1 MGMLVV
7 LNALI
12 NWFVFRQISAATGQP
27 VGWQIWI
34 NPAFLFIIGVLL
46 VLRLRPILPKRSA
59 TSTGAAAK
67 EDQDNK
73 RLVYVGTDSFR
84 EGRTCGDMMG
94 QALNGRGKVAV
105 ITREYG
111 QSIQIRE
118 SGFSSILEE
127 KYPQIEIVAHLG
139 EKDQYVADIGLK
151 VAEIIQNIPDL
162 GGIYVVDGNTP
173 AIVIKALNET
183 GKARKI
189 KLVCHDMIEATMQG
203 IVEGIVTATISQD
216 PFAQGYDPV
225 IHLYNYLAA
234 GKLPAR
240 SKMTTEM
247 VRITP
252 ENYQQYWDPN
262 QGVIETEVSQK
273 RRVQPVDQRPR
284 KPLRIVVLGIDP
296 IASVFYTPIQEG
308 ALAAAA
314 LLKDRNTL
322 VEYIDPARARNSG
335 TYDSTTF
342 GPAIDDYR
350 DRGYDG
356 ITLPVYD
363 KNIVDHINR
372 AVEAGVAVATY
383 NSEPENINSL
393 MHSLVQQSRSL
404 LDISVALSRAA
415 ADSGERA
422 GQINQAIR
430 AMRQALNLEA
440 ESASQ
445 AIESTQQI
453 AQAINGIDRG
463 AEEQT
468 QAATRA
474 SQATE
479 DISQAVSGTQQASL
493 NSEQTSTQAAS
504 IARQGAQTI
513 QQTLQQIEEIS
524 TAVNA
529 SADKIHALNQLSRQI
544 DAIVASVNA
553 MAEQSN
559 LLALNASI
567 EAARAGEQGSG
578 FAVVAGEMRSL
589 AEQSKRSTQEI
600 ASLVRAV
607 QHNALQMVETSDE
620 ATRQAAAGKQLA
632 GEAGQAI
639 HSLLQAAESMR
650 AQTEQVVNANTS
662 VVQALNRLTDANQRV
677 SAVIVENAAM
687 TRQVTRNIQETFS
700 QVNHMTGISKDNAN
714 TIEGVHSLSN
724 EVADQSAQLKDRV
737 ISLVQM
743 AEELQGAVVAF
754 RLIQE
759 SE

>member
-1 MGMLVV
+1 M
-7 LNALI
+7 
-12 NWFVFRQISAATGQP
+12 
-27 VGWQIWI
+27 
-34 NPAFLFIIGVLL
+34 
-46 VLRLRPILPKRSA
+46 
-59 TSTGAAAK
+59 
-67 EDQDNK
+67 
-73 RLVYVGTDSFR
+73 
-84 EGRTCGDMMG
+84 
-94 QALNGRGKVAV
+94 
-105 ITREYG
+105 
-111 QSIQIRE
+111 
-118 SGFSSILEE
+118 
-127 KYPQIEIVAHLG
+127 
-139 EKDQYVADIGLK
+139 
-151 VAEIIQNIPDL
+151 
-162 GGIYVVDGNTP
+162 
-173 AIVIKALNET
+173 
-183 GKARKI
+183 
-189 KLVCHDMIEATMQG
+189 
-203 IVEGIVTATISQD
+203 
-216 PFAQGYDPV
+216 
-225 IHLYNYLAA
+225 
-234 GKLPAR
+234 
-240 SKMTTEM
+240 
-247 VRITP
+247 
-252 ENYQQYWDPN
+252 
-262 QGVIETEVSQK
+262 
-273 RRVQPVDQRPR
+273 
-284 KPLRIVVLGIDP
+284 
-296 IASVFYTPIQEG
+296 
-308 ALAAAA
+308 
-314 LLKDRNTL
+314 KDRNTL

-529 SADKIHALNQLSRQI
+529 SSDKIHALNQLSRQI
-544 DAIVASVNA
+544 DAIVASVND